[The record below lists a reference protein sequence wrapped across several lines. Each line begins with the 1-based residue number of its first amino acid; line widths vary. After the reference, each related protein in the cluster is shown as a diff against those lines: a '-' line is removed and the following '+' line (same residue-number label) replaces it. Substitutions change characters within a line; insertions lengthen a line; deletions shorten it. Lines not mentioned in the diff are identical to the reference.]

1 MEGIE
6 MKHHA
11 HIINTIMARSG
22 LIQMALE
29 IGDKKQADKI
39 HAECIDWFMKT
50 YKVERTNKS

>member
-1 MEGIE
+1 